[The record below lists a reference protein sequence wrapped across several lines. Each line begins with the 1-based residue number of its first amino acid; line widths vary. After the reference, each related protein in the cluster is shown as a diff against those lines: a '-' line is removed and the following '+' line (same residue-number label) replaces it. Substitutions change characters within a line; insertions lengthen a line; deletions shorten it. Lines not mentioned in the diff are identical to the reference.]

1 MTKDCQCGTRSK
13 STPELVGR
21 NRSSYALG
29 CKMANERTGIRP
41 LSLLFMLAVFLFAP
55 ASRAQDSSDEVKGV
69 DSGNYNIQ
77 QSAELGYRAT
87 WIDGNQDTYNTFV
100 HLGEGPRLLDYT
112 LSMRSINHQ
121 GFLFDRLNFSN
132 FGYGGD
138 PDDVSRLRMDK
149 NKWYEFSVVFRRHK
163 NFWDYNLLA
172 NPLNPVPFS
181 TATPPPATFAITN
194 PAFPVTRS
202 PHSLDR
208 VRRMGDY
215 DLALFPQ
222 SRVRVRLGYSRLV
235 DEGPSSTSFH
245 GTTDF
250 LLAQN
255 FRMTTNAYRVGVD
268 FQVLPKTTFSYDQF
282 LEWNKNDTSD
292 TLANTPFLV
301 QTTQFPG
308 TVSVDMGLNWYYPP
322 TATTTPCAAP
332 FLSTGFA
339 SPTCKEYLSYS
350 RTAPARNFLPT
361 ERLSFQSTYIPNLE
375 MSASASYSTSHNVV
389 QNLNDFANEWTNSAT
404 SQIRNV
410 ILTGPANSRQVFVH
424 ANWSA
429 IYSLTQKLRI
439 VDFILYDSWQNPG
452 FNNLV
457 TTNLFATGAQVVG
470 QTGILLPV
478 ASFAPLAAAGPT
490 FASICPSPFSAV
502 TCPKHSATSS
512 ADASDTIYS
521 TFMGQSRVSNTI
533 QLEADLTPRISGRIG
548 YMYEKRHI
556 GEIDGSAATAI
567 PVYSVYYPG
576 GGGSAANDFFAARG
590 NCPYSAGT
598 TTFNPAAGGTCVQ
611 NADGSVVY
619 TAPVPAALART
630 LSSIDEQVG
639 LFGLTFRPMNTLRIY
654 TDFEFGYNSYSYTR
668 IWPRQIQSYKVHA
681 NYRPR
686 PWATIDGAIDIHE
699 NRDNVSEV
707 NNLEHGRTYSLST
720 VLVPNSKLSFTLG
733 YNYTDLYLQTY
744 VCFNESFGGLTG
756 PGIPVYPACTLSNS
770 PSPVTLG
777 ATEFYVNKQHYAY
790 SDVMWKPM
798 KRVTTTLGY
807 SGTFA
812 GGNERGSTLF
822 LNPLQPGGTIAFNY
836 HKPFASVQVDI
847 YRGLTWKAAWNYYGY
862 NSKSPINT
870 SVPITNANAPD
881 GLYELEP
888 IPAPD
893 FNGSTAT
900 FSIRYAF

>member
-1 MTKDCQCGTRSK
+1 
-13 STPELVGR
+13 
-21 NRSSYALG
+21 
-29 CKMANERTGIRP
+29 
-41 LSLLFMLAVFLFAP
+41 
-55 ASRAQDSSDEVKGV
+55 
-69 DSGNYNIQ
+69 
-77 QSAELGYRAT
+77 
-87 WIDGNQDTYNTFV
+87 
-100 HLGEGPRLLDYT
+100 
-112 LSMRSINHQ
+112 
-121 GFLFDRLNFSN
+121 
-132 FGYGGD
+132 
-138 PDDVSRLRMDK
+138 
-149 NKWYEFSVVFRRHK
+149 
-163 NFWDYNLLA
+163 
-172 NPLNPVPFS
+172 
-181 TATPPPATFAITN
+181 
-194 PAFPVTRS
+194 
-202 PHSLDR
+202 
-208 VRRMGDY
+208 MGDY

-576 GGGSAANDFFAARG
+576 GGGS
-590 NCPYSAGT
+590 C
-598 TTFNPAAGGTCVQ
+598 
-611 NADGSVVY
+611 
-619 TAPVPAALART
+619 
-630 LSSIDEQVG
+630 
-639 LFGLTFRPMNTLRIY
+639 
-654 TDFEFGYNSYSYTR
+654 
-668 IWPRQIQSYKVHA
+668 
-681 NYRPR
+681 
-686 PWATIDGAIDIHE
+686 
-699 NRDNVSEV
+699 
-707 NNLEHGRTYSLST
+707 GR
-720 VLVPNSKLSFTLG
+720 K
-733 YNYTDLYLQTY
+733 
-744 VCFNESFGGLTG
+744 
-756 PGIPVYPACTLSNS
+756 
-770 PSPVTLG
+770 
-777 ATEFYVNKQHYAY
+777 
-790 SDVMWKPM
+790 
-798 KRVTTTLGY
+798 
-807 SGTFA
+807 
-812 GGNERGSTLF
+812 
-822 LNPLQPGGTIAFNY
+822 
-836 HKPFASVQVDI
+836 
-847 YRGLTWKAAWNYYGY
+847 
-862 NSKSPINT
+862 
-870 SVPITNANAPD
+870 
-881 GLYELEP
+881 
-888 IPAPD
+888 
-893 FNGSTAT
+893 
-900 FSIRYAF
+900 